1 MVNKAGEQDIA
12 DMDHPI
18 QIENLRKVY
27 NLGIRKGTRVAVDG
41 LSIEVPE
48 GVVFGFLGPNGA
60 GKTTTIKMLLDFVH
74 PTSGTAT
81 IFGKPTFEAATRKVV
96 GYLPEQPYFHK
107 FLKPIE
113 VVSMHASLAGVPRC
127 EVRRQSMSALERTGI
142 AEYADTPIGKLSKG
156 LTQRVGIAQAI
167 VGEPKLLILDEPTS
181 GLDPIGRRHARDLIL
196 ALRNEG
202 KTVFLSSH
210 LLSEVENTCDTI
222 AVLKRGN
229 LVAYG
234 TPDEVR
240 GGDQKVAIQVTSL
253 DKTAKDSLRFLDI
266 SVQELAECTVLNTST
281 DNLYEVMH
289 VLEKA
294 GASVLRIETE
304 RESLEEA
311 FLRLAA

>member
-1 MVNKAGEQDIA
+1 MT
-12 DMDHPI
+12 HPI
-18 QIENLRKVY
+18 KTENLRKVY
-27 NLGIRKGTRVAVDG
+27 ALGRRKGTRIAVNG
-41 LSIEVPE
+41 LNIEVPE

-74 PTSGTAT
+74 PTSGNAT
-81 IFGKPTFEAATRKVV
+81 IFGNPTTEASTRRRV

-107 FLKPIE
+107 FLRPIE
-113 VVSMHASLAGVPRC
+113 VVSMHATLAGVQRRL
-127 EVRRQSMSALERTGI
+127 VRQEAMSALERTGI

-167 VGEPKLLILDEPTS
+167 VGDPKLLILDEPTS
-181 GLDPIGRRHARDLIL
+181 GLDPIGRRHARDLIME
-196 ALRNEG
+196 LRNEG

-210 LLSEVENTCDTI
+210 LLSEVESTCDSI
-222 AVLKRGN
+222 AVLKRGT

-240 GGDQKVAIQVTSL
+240 GGDQRLSVQVQDL
-253 DKTAKDSLRFLDI
+253 DQQTRDALRFID
-266 SVQELAECTVLNTST
+266 VTVEDRAGGVTIAASP
-281 DNLYEVMH
+281 DNIYEVMH
-289 VLEKA
+289 ALEK
-294 GASVLRIETE
+294 SNTKVLRMQTE

>member
-1 MVNKAGEQDIA
+1 MN
-12 DMDHPI
+12 HPI
-18 QIENLRKVY
+18 QTESLRKVY
-27 NLGIRKGTRVAVDG
+27 NLGHKKGTRTAVDG
-41 LSIEVPE
+41 LNIEVPE

-74 PTSGTAT
+74 PTSGSAT
-81 IFGKPTFEAATRKVV
+81 IFGNPTTQAATRRAV

-107 FLKPIE
+107 FLRPIE
-113 VVSMHASLAGVPRC
+113 VVSMHASLAGV
-127 EVRRQSMSALERTGI
+127 ERREIKKQALDALDRTGI
-142 AEYADTPIGKLSKG
+142 AEYAETPIGKLSKG

-167 VGEPKLLILDEPTS
+167 VGDPKLLILDEPTS

-196 ALRNEG
+196 QLRNEG

-210 LLSEVENTCDTI
+210 LLSEVESTCDTI
-222 AVLKRGN
+222 AVLKRGT

-240 GGDQKVAIQVTSL
+240 SGDKQVSVQVAAL
-253 DKTAKDSLRFLDI
+253 DQSARESLRFLGVNIDERAG
-266 SVQELAECTVLNTST
+266 SVCLSATPENI
-281 DNLYEVMH
+281 YEVMH
-289 VLEKA
+289 VLEKSS
-294 GASVLRIETE
+294 ASILRIQTE

>member
-1 MVNKAGEQDIA
+1 MA
-12 DMDHPI
+12 HPI
-18 QIENLRKVY
+18 LTEDLKKVY
-27 NLGIRKGTRVAVDG
+27 ALGKRKGTRIAVDG

-60 GKTTTIKMLLDFVH
+60 GKTTTIKMILDFVH
-74 PTSGTAT
+74 PTSGSAT
-81 IFGKPTFEAATRKVV
+81 IFGKSTTEASTRKLV

-107 FLKPIE
+107 FLRPIE
-113 VVSMHASLAGVPRC
+113 VVSMHATLAGVERRT
-127 EVRRQSMSALERTGI
+127 VRAKAMKALERTGI

-167 VGEPKLLILDEPTS
+167 VGDPRLLILDEPTS
-181 GLDPIGRRHARDLIL
+181 GLDPIGRRHTRDLIL
-196 ALRNEG
+196 DLRREG

-210 LLSEVENTCDTI
+210 LLSEVESTCDTV

-240 GGDQKVAIQVTSL
+240 GGEQRLTVHIQDL
-253 DKTAKDSLRFLDI
+253 DMQARDALRFLEVRVEDRAGG
-266 SVQELAECTVLNTST
+266 VTVVANPG
-281 DNLYEVMH
+281 NIYEVMH
-289 VLEKA
+289 TLERA
-294 GASVLRIETE
+294 DARILRVQTE

>member
-1 MVNKAGEQDIA
+1 MN
-12 DMDHPI
+12 HPI
-18 QIENLRKVY
+18 ETDNLRKVY
-27 NLGIRKGTRVAVDG
+27 RLGRRKGTRTAVDG
-41 LSIEVPE
+41 LNIAVPE

-74 PTSGTAT
+74 PTSGSAT
-81 IFGKPTFEAATRKVV
+81 IFGKPTTEASTRRMV

-113 VVSMHASLAGVPRC
+113 VVSMHASLAGVA
-127 EVRRQSMSALERTGI
+127 RREIREQAMAVLERTGI

-167 VGEPKLLILDEPTS
+167 VGDPKLLILDEPTS

-196 ALRNEG
+196 QLRNEG

-210 LLSEVENTCDTI
+210 LLSEVESTCDTI
-222 AVLKRGN
+222 AVLKRGE

-240 GGDQKVAIQVTSL
+240 GGDQRVSIQVNGL
-253 DKTAKDSLRFLDI
+253 DADARESLRFLSVDI
-266 SVQELAECTVLNTST
+266 EERAGSVCLSAAPDRV
-281 DNLYEVMH
+281 YEVMR
-289 VLEKA
+289 VLEKS
-294 GASVLRIETE
+294 GASILRIHTE

>member
-1 MVNKAGEQDIA
+1 MA
-12 DMDHPI
+12 HPI
-18 QIENLRKVY
+18 ETENLRKVY
-27 NLGIRKGTRVAVDG
+27 ALGRRKGTRIALDG

-74 PTSGTAT
+74 PTSGSAT
-81 IFGKPTFEAATRKVV
+81 IFGKPTTEASTRRAV

-107 FLKPIE
+107 FLKPME
-113 VVSMHASLAGVPRC
+113 VVSMHATLAGVERRL
-127 EVRRQSMSALERTGI
+127 VREKALNALERTGI

-167 VGEPKLLILDEPTS
+167 VGDPKLLILDEPTS

-196 ALRNEG
+196 ELRKEG

-210 LLSEVENTCDTI
+210 LLSEVESTCDTV
-222 AVLKRGN
+222 AVLKRGT

-240 GGDQKVAIQVTSL
+240 GRDQRLSIHVQEL
-253 DKTAKDSLRFLDI
+253 DRQTRDSLRFID
-266 SVQELAECTVLNTST
+266 VTVEERAGGVTVAASP
-281 DNLYEVMH
+281 DNIYEVMRT
-289 VLEKA
+289 LEKSDA
-294 GASVLRIETE
+294 RILRVQTE

>member
-1 MVNKAGEQDIA
+1 MA
-12 DMDHPI
+12 HPI
-18 QIENLRKVY
+18 ETD
-27 NLGIRKGTRVAVDG
+27 NLGKAYALGGRKGTRIAVDG

-74 PTSGTAT
+74 PTSGSAT
-81 IFGKPTFEAATRKVV
+81 IFGKPTTEASTRRAV

-107 FLKPIE
+107 FLRPIE
-113 VVSMHASLAGVPRC
+113 VVSMHAALAGVERRL
-127 EVRRQSMSALERTGI
+127 VRREALNALERTGI

-156 LTQRVGIAQAI
+156 LAQRVGIAQAI
-167 VGEPKLLILDEPTS
+167 VGDPKLLILDEPTS
-181 GLDPIGRRHARDLIL
+181 GLDPIGRHHARDLIL
-196 ALRNEG
+196 ELRNEG

-210 LLSEVENTCDTI
+210 LLSEVENTCDTV
-222 AVLKRGN
+222 AVLKRGT

-240 GGDQKVAIQVTSL
+240 GADQRLSIDVHEL
-253 DKTAKDSLRFLDI
+253 DKQTRDALRFIDV
-266 SVQELAECTVLNTST
+266 SVDDRAGGVTIAASPENI
-281 DNLYEVMH
+281 YEVMH
-289 VLEKA
+289 TLDKSDA
-294 GASVLRIETE
+294 KILRVQTE

>member
-1 MVNKAGEQDIA
+1 
-12 DMDHPI
+12 MDHPI
-18 QIENLRKVY
+18 QTENLRKIY
-27 NLGIRKGTRVAVDG
+27 NLGRRKGTRTAVDG
-41 LSIEVPE
+41 LNIEVPE

-74 PTSGTAT
+74 PSSGTAT

-107 FLKPIE
+107 FLRPIE
-113 VVSMHASLAGVPRC
+113 VVSMHASLAGVKRHAI
-127 EVRRQSMSALERTGI
+127 RKQSMNALERTGI

-167 VGEPKLLILDEPTS
+167 VGDPKLLILDEPTS

-196 ALRNEG
+196 ELRNEG

-210 LLSEVENTCDTI
+210 LLGEVENTCDTI
-222 AVLKRGN
+222 AVLKRGK

-240 GGDQKVAIQVTSL
+240 DVDQQIMIHVAGL
-253 DKTAKDSLRFLDI
+253 DKIVKDSLRFLHVDI
-266 SVQELAECTVLNTST
+266 QERMESSVLNTTPQSI
-281 DNLYEVMH
+281 YEVMR
-289 VLEKA
+289 VLENA
-294 GASVLRIETE
+294 GASILRIQTE

>member
-1 MVNKAGEQDIA
+1 M
-12 DMDHPI
+12 HPI
-18 QIENLRKVY
+18 ETQELIKVY
-27 NLGIRKGTRVAVDG
+27 NLGRRKGTRTAVDG
-41 LSIEVPE
+41 LNIQVPE

-74 PTSGTAT
+74 PTSGSAT
-81 IFGKPTFEAATRKVV
+81 IFGNPTTQASTRRAV

-107 FLKPIE
+107 FLRPIE
-113 VVSMHASLAGVPRC
+113 VVSLHASLAGVERSKIRK
-127 EVRRQSMSALERTGI
+127 EALAALDRTGI

-167 VGEPKLLILDEPTS
+167 VGDPNLLILDEPTS

-196 ALRNEG
+196 ELRNEG
-202 KTVFLSSH
+202 KTIFLSSH
-210 LLSEVENTCDTI
+210 LLSEVESTCDTI
-222 AVLKRGN
+222 AVLKRGS

-240 GGDQKVAIQVTSL
+240 GGDKQVSIQVSSL
-253 DKTAKDSLRFLDI
+253 DPSARESLRFLGVTTDDRAG
-266 SVQELAECTVLNTST
+266 SVCLSVSPEAV
-281 DNLYEVMH
+281 YKVMH
-289 VLEKA
+289 VLETS
-294 GASVLRIETE
+294 GASIIGIQTE

>member
-1 MVNKAGEQDIA
+1 MEY
-12 DMDHPI
+12 PI

-27 NLGIRKGTRVAVDG
+27 NLGRRKGTRTAVDG

-81 IFGKPTFEAATRKVV
+81 IFGKPTCEAATRRAV

-113 VVSMHASLAGVPRC
+113 VVSMHASLAGVEKHAIRGK
-127 EVRRQSMSALERTGI
+127 SMNALERTGI
-142 AEYADTPIGKLSKG
+142 AEYADTPIAKLSKG

-167 VGEPKLLILDEPTS
+167 VGDPKLLILDEPTS

-196 ALRNEG
+196 ELRNEG

-210 LLSEVENTCDTI
+210 LLSEVESTCDTI
-222 AVLKRGN
+222 AVLKRGQ

-240 GGDQKVAIQVTSL
+240 GGDQQVTIHVAGL
-253 DKTAKDSLRFLDI
+253 DKSVKDTLKFLDVTI
-266 SVQELAECTVLNTST
+266 QERAESAVLNTSPQ
-281 DNLYEVMH
+281 NIYNVMH
-289 VLEKA
+289 ILENA
-294 GASVLRIETE
+294 GASILRIQTE